1 MAKNENKEVV
11 EEIQEQPKEQKEQ
24 AAIKTNEEV
33 ADAKIN
39 TPVEKEGGDMKM
51 KAKPKKPKQFVNKEE
66 DEVIKVDLTK
76 KAEEEDKVEG
86 PIDPDKTEYFRV
98 IFTSKTQLPVTE
110 TEYF

>member
-76 KAEEEDKVEG
+76 KAEEEDKVEE
-86 PIDPDKTEYFRV
+86 K
-98 IFTSKTQLPVTE
+98 PVE
-110 TEYF
+110 EVK

>member
-51 KAKPKKPKQFVNKEE
+51 KAKLSTMIKFSKFSTKVKP
-66 DEVIKVDLTK
+66 
-76 KAEEEDKVEG
+76 
-86 PIDPDKTEYFRV
+86 R
-98 IFTSKTQLPVTE
+98 
-110 TEYF
+110 